1 MACTLTPA
9 EKTLMQARLD
19 EAKQAYHDLV
29 TGTKARVIV
38 DQNGEKVEFT
48 APNRQALY
56 AYNQELER
64 ILCPSAQS
72 PSINLMPMRFT
83 F

>member
-1 MACTLTPA
+1 MACTLTPE
-9 EKTLMQARLD
+9 EKAVLEARLV
-19 EAKQAYHDLV
+19 EAKQAYHDLM
-29 TGTKARVIV
+29 TGVKARVV
-38 DQNGEKVEFT
+38 LDQNGERVEFT

-56 AYNQELER
+56 AYIQELER
-64 ILCPSAQS
+64 ILCPPTQT

>member
-1 MACTLTPA
+1 MACTLTSA
-9 EKTLMQARLD
+9 ERLLLQARLD
-19 EAKQAYHDLV
+19 EAKQAYHDLM

-38 DQNGEKVEFT
+38 DQNGEKVEFS

-56 AYNQELER
+56 AYIQELER
-64 ILCPSAQS
+64 ILCPPAQS
-72 PSINLMPMRFT
+72 PSTNLMPMRFT

>member
-19 EAKQAYHDLV
+19 DAKQAYHDLV

-56 AYNQELER
+56 AYIQELER
-64 ILCPSAQS
+64 ILCPPTQS
-72 PSINLMPMRFT
+72 PSFNLMPMRFT

>member
-56 AYNQELER
+56 AYIQELER
-64 ILCPSAQS
+64 ILCPPTQT
-72 PSINLMPMRFT
+72 PSYNLMPMRFT

>member
-56 AYNQELER
+56 AYIQELER
-64 ILCPSAQS
+64 ILCPPTQS
-72 PSINLMPMRFT
+72 PSFNLMPMRFT

>member
-9 EKTLMQARLD
+9 ERTLMQARLD

-29 TGTKARVIV
+29 TGVKARVIV

-56 AYNQELER
+56 SYIQELER
-64 ILCPSAQS
+64 ILCPSTQS
-72 PSINLMPMRFT
+72 PSATLMPMRFT